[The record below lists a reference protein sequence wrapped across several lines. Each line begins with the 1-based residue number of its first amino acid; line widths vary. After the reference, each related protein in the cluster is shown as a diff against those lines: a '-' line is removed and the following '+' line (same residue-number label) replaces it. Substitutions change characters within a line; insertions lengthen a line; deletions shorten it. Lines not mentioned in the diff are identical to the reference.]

1 MSGTL
6 TLPRIEQERVVN
18 IGCCF
23 AGLKLAPTLDARQHE
38 TVVFDRNNSHTF
50 QPLMHQVAT
59 AGLEPDSM
67 VNTHPPIQ
75 TALPLNLKPNLK
87 L

>member
-1 MSGTL
+1 MPGTL
-6 TLPRIEQERVVN
+6 TFPRIEQERVVN
-18 IGCCF
+18 IGCDF
-23 AGLKLAPTLDARQHE
+23 AGLKLAPTLDARQYQ
-38 TVVFDRNNSHTF
+38 TVVFDRNNYHTF
-50 QPLMHQVAT
+50 QPLMYQVAT
-59 AGLEPDSM
+59 AGLEPNYM